1 MSDVLALFI
10 FIVGYYALMKWVLP
24 YFGVQTCLRANYHNE
39 FQPQTKAAR
48 KSNSRPPSF
57 D

>member
-39 FQPQTKAAR
+39 CQPQTKAAR

>member
-10 FIVGYYALMKWVLP
+10 FIIVYYALMKWILP
-24 YFGVQTCLRANYHNE
+24 YFGVQTCLNQNCHSE
-39 FQPQTKAAR
+39 IQHQSKADH
-48 KSNSRPPSF
+48 KSNSAPLSF